1 LSDFHSQL
9 RLSSHP
15 TCSFRRPSPRQPIRG
30 IPLGLCFE
38 GVSHPCCHPVG
49 TYVKFTH
56 WSLTEALLR
65 AGDEQRAA
73 EEIERF
79 VVEVGANR
87 RLRIPYLR
95 SRAILAAWRQ
105 EPKQAIAYLE
115 EALTLA
121 DEIGLPGEVGQMQA
135 KLSELYPQMVQK
147 GQAQQAR

>member
-1 LSDFHSQL
+1 M
-9 RLSSHP
+9 
-15 TCSFRRPSPRQPIRG
+15 
-30 IPLGLCFE
+30 
-38 GVSHPCCHPVG
+38 
-49 TYVKFTH
+49 
-56 WSLTEALLR
+56 
-65 AGDEQRAA
+65 
-73 EEIERF
+73 
-79 VVEVGANR
+79 VEVGANR